1 MMALKRLYLGAIL
14 FFMYAPIFVLMV
26 FSFNASRSRNTW
38 EGFSLEWYIALF
50 NDPEI
55 ARALWNTLIVAVFST
70 LVSAIIGTTAAVGIE
85 KMGRRASAAVMGVTK
100 LPVMMPDIV
109 TGLSLMMLYLF
120 IFRMVGQG
128 RLGLGTLLVSHIV
141 FNVPYVILCVIPK
154 LRQLDPN
161 LYEAALDLG
170 SSPPR
175 AFLQVI
181 LPEIWPGV
189 VTGAMLAFTLS
200 VDDFMVS
207 FFTTSPGVQNLS
219 ILIFTM
225 TRRGVNPRINA
236 LSTIMFIA
244 IMLML
249 FLIYRRDRR
258 QAKRLEES

>member
-1 MMALKRLYLGAIL
+1 MMPVKRLYLGAML

-26 FSFNASRSRNTW
+26 FSFNASRSRNAW
-38 EGFSLEWYIALF
+38 DGFTFYWYLALF
-50 NDPEI
+50 EDPAI
-55 ARALWNTLIVAVFST
+55 GRALWNTLVVAVLST
-70 LVSAIIGTTAAVGIE
+70 LAAVAIGTTAAVGIS
-85 KMGRRASAAVMGVTK
+85 KMGRRTSGAVMGVTK

-109 TGLSLMMLYLF
+109 TGISLRMLYLF
-120 IFRMVGQG
+120 IFGMAGFG
-128 RLGLGTLLVSHIV
+128 SLGLGTLLFSHIV

-175 AFLQVI
+175 AFAQVV

-207 FFTTSPGVQNLS
+207 FFTTSPAVQNLS
-219 ILIFTM
+219 TLIFSM

-236 LSTIMFIA
+236 LSTIMFVA

-249 FLIYRRDRR
+249 FLIYRRDKK
-258 QAKRLEES
+258 QAESLED